1 MAGSSNTNLVA
12 SRYVASLLDMA
23 EDAKITDKV
32 EKDLAELGAMIAASP
47 DLQSLISNP
56 LMNRDQQKDG
66 ILTVAEKA
74 KFQQLTGNFL
84 GVVADNRRLPILP
97 QIIGAFEAELR
108 KRRGEVEARVETA
121 YALTKAQTEALQKE
135 LSKAMGTNVAL
146 TVDVNQDLLGGMV
159 VTVGSQMI
167 DDSVRNKLEKLRRTM
182 SSGSNENQATL
193 KEVG

>member
-1 MAGSSNTNLVA
+1 
-12 SRYVASLLDMA
+12 MA